1 VNDYEKLLY
10 KCNRQKNQLRKQKI
24 KILEYKEE
32 IKKTEELKIEYSKS
46 IDFISQKA
54 NKEIERLK
62 ERIEYLERSNNRRED
77 EILELRQENANLD
90 NIINELEKYIKTDA
104 KIELYKDV
112 SGLRTFVD
120 GQDLLNKLQE
130 LKGSDK

>member
-1 VNDYEKLLY
+1 MNDYEKLLY